1 MLTAPWTL
9 LLVDDDEDVIEVTR
23 MVLEDVIFDGRG
35 LRILS
40 AGSAKAA
47 RQVFETESGIALA
60 LVDVVMETEHAGLDL
75 IRYVREELQNTE
87 TRLVLRTGNPG
98 AAPPLEIVRHLEID
112 DYKEKTELTAERLEL
127 TVLTALRSYRNLR
140 ANKTKSLFVANLSH
154 ELRTPLN
161 AIIGMSHLALRQPLA
176 PRIQE
181 YVGKIESAGK
191 HLLGVINDILDFSK
205 IESGKLTLDDASFE
219 LEGLL
224 ANVVAMVS
232 PSAQAKGLELL
243 VDVHPDVP
251 RHLIGDP
258 QRLSQI
264 LLNYVSNAVKFTPQG
279 QVSVRITTTGTGQPQ
294 QPLVRFEVHDTGIG
308 LTVQERVR
316 LFQEFEQAD
325 PSTTRRYG
333 GTGLGLAI
341 AKRLAHMMHGQVG
354 VESEKGVGSTFW
366 FTAVLG
372 LDNEPRQ
379 GLTLAPEWLGA
390 QVLVADDNLAT
401 RELLVRK
408 LERLGLVAKAVVD
421 GRQAVRAVEAS
432 NSMRSPVRAVF
443 MDWRMPVMDGVEA
456 SRAIRALP
464 LSVRPRLICVTG
476 AGYEEL
482 EVQATESDFDHVLI
496 KPVTT
501 EQLIHALQD
510 PSKPPPPASERATAS
525 PWPAAE
531 ALPAAA
537 AGQGHSTL
545 EHLTQFLL
553 AGDTE
558 ALNWVKRHRP
568 TLIQARPNT
577 FRAIE
582 SAISLFEFDRA
593 LGLLQQDHRPAVVG
607 NPLPPA

>member
-1 MLTAPWTL
+1 MLATPWTL
-9 LLVDDDEDVIEVTR
+9 LLVDDDEDIIEVTR
-23 MVLEDVIFDGRG
+23 LVLEDVEFDGRG

-40 AGSAKAA
+40 AHSAKEA
-47 RQVFETESGIALA
+47 RQIFETESGIALA

-75 IRYVREELQNTE
+75 IRYVREELRNTE

-176 PRIQE
+176 PRAQE
-181 YVGKIESAGK
+181 YVQKIESAGK

-205 IESGKLTLDDASFE
+205 IESGKLALDASSFE

-224 ANVVAMVS
+224 ANVLTMVS

-243 VDVHPDVP
+243 VDIHPDVP

-279 QVSVRITTTGTGQPQ
+279 QVSVHITATASSQPGQQ
-294 QPLVRFEVHDTGIG
+294 LVRFEVRDTGIG
-308 LTVQERVR
+308 LTLQERVR

-325 PSTTRRYG
+325 ASTTRRYG

-341 AKRLAHMMHGQVG
+341 AKRLAHMMSGQVG
-354 VESEKGVGSTFW
+354 VHSDKGVGSTFW

-372 LDNEPRQ
+372 LEREQRP
-379 GLTLAPEWLGA
+379 GLTLAPAWQGA

-432 NSMRSPVRAVF
+432 ERMHSPFRAVF

-456 SRAIRALP
+456 CRAIRALP
-464 LSVRPRLICVTG
+464 LSALPRLICVTG

-482 EVQATESDFDHVLI
+482 EVQASESDFDHVLI

-501 EQLIHALQD
+501 EQLIDALQGQ
-510 PSKPPPPASERATAS
+510 PQSPPETFTAAVQTAPAMPQSR
-525 PWPAAE
+525 PE
-531 ALPAAA
+531 ALSAAA
-537 AGQGHSTL
+537 ADPTQHSL
-545 EHLTQFLL
+545 EHLRRFLQ

-558 ALNWVKRHRP
+558 ALTWVQRHRP
-568 TLIQARPNT
+568 TLIQARPST
-577 FRAIE
+577 YRAIE
-582 SAISLFEFDRA
+582 SAISQFEFDRA
-593 LGLLQQDHRPAVVG
+593 LGLLQQGA
-607 NPLPPA
+607 